1 MKILYVG
8 DKYDYMIPE
17 RGFGYGYYNFY
28 GSLVKMD
35 GGRNEV
41 VYFPVDEMIQ
51 KDGEEKM
58 NEKLLQRA
66 DEENQN
72 LIFFAI
78 GGEIGDIVKK
88 ETVEALSR
96 KRKAVTVAWM
106 SDDQWAFEAY
116 SRHWAPCFNWVIT
129 TDHKAPA
136 KYRKIGYRNAV
147 KSQWACNHWLYKRLP
162 LPKIYEV
169 SFVGSRH
176 GNRGEMIKKIQEAG
190 INVRCWGSG
199 WPNGRVSQE
208 KMMEIFSQS
217 KICLNFT
224 KNSGVLWKELAHFFV
239 RRRMHDRK
247 IMVNSPARIL
257 DNVKAFPACMWNNQI
272 KGRNFEIPGCGSF
285 CLTEYAEDLE
295 RYYEIGREIEC
306 FSRPDEAV
314 EKIRYYLAH
323 EKEREEIAKAGY
335 ERTLRDHTYEKRF
348 QEIFQGIGLEK

>member
-1 MKILYVG
+1 MNILYVG
-8 DKYDYMIPE
+8 DKYDYMTPD
-17 RGFGYGYYNFY
+17 RGLSYGYYNFY
-28 GSLVKMD
+28 DSLVTMA

-41 VYFPVDEMIQ
+41 VYVPVDEMIR
-51 KDGEEKM
+51 KDGVRET
-58 NEKLLQRA
+58 NEKLLQTVNEKTP
-66 DEENQN
+66 D

-78 GGEIGDIVKK
+78 GGEIGDIVRK
-88 ETVEALSR
+88 ETLESLRR
-96 KRKAVTVAWM
+96 KTVTVAWM

-116 SRHWAPCFNWVIT
+116 SRHWALHFTWVVT
-129 TDHKAPA
+129 TDYKAPA
-136 KYRKIGYRNAV
+136 KYKNIGYEHAI
-147 KSQWACNHWLYKRLP
+147 KSQWACNHWRYKKLP

-176 GNRGEMIKKIQEAG
+176 GNRAEMIKKIQENE
-190 INVRCWGSG
+190 INVQCWGSG

-224 KNSGVLWKELAHFFV
+224 KNSGVFWKELAYLFA
-239 RRRMHDRK
+239 RRRMHDGK
-247 IMVNSPARIL
+247 ILLNIPARIA
-257 DNVKAFPACMWNNQI
+257 DNVKAFSACMWNNQI

-295 RYYEIGREIEC
+295 HYYEIGKEIEC
-306 FSRPDEAV
+306 FSSPKEAA

-323 EKEREEIAKAGY
+323 EQEREEISRAGY

-348 QEIFQGIGLEK
+348 QEIFQVMGFKK